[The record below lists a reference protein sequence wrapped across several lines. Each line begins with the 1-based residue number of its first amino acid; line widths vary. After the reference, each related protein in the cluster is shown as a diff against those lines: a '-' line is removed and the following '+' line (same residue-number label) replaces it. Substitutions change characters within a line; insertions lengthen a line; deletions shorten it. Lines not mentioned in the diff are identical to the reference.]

1 MSVRM
6 RGAAGE
12 IPVLAGR
19 ISNPLLEAGAGD
31 NARQAV

>member
-1 MSVRM
+1 MGVSL
-6 RGAAGE
+6 RGANGE
-12 IPVLAGR
+12 IPALMNG